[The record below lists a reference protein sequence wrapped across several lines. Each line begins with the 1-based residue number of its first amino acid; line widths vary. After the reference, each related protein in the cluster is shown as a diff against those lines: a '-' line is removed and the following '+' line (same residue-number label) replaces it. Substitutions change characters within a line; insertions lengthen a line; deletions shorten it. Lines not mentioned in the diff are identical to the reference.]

1 MAFTGTVRTCK
12 SYLTATD
19 RLGFGRENL
28 IEQRDAWLDRH
39 RSKLGQWGLRTT
51 LGPQLRRK
59 CDTFLKD

>member
-1 MAFTGTVRTCK
+1 MRGLAFTGTVRTCK

-39 RSKLGQWGLRTT
+39 RSKLGQWA
-51 LGPQLRRK
+51 
-59 CDTFLKD
+59 KDHSRATVKKEM